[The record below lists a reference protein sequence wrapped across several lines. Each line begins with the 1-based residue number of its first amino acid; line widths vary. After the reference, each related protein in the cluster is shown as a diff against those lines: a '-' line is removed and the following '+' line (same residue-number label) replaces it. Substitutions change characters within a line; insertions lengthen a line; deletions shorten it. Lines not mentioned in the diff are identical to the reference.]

1 MGHRTYFMDHSL
13 LYLLSASLEFSLA
26 IEQVGLIA
34 EGARVNVLCVPESS
48 RIFNILRERSF
59 GAPGFETVTGAL
71 VTGED
76 CGVLREDDVAIANV
90 RATLR
95 TDDGALIET
104 KYVGVLPL
112 GVGAFRNIVAGA
124 ELFGTPDQ
132 PAVFTII
139 VSPTYETG
147 DPRYRWLT
155 DQQCVGFG
163 RVEAS
168 MGIFRRVSYD
178 IYSLA

>member
-1 MGHRTYFMDHSL
+1 MGHRTHFIDHSL
-13 LYLLSASLEFSLA
+13 LYLFSASLEFSLA
-26 IEQVGLIA
+26 IEQVGLGA

-48 RIFNILRERSF
+48 RVYNILRERSL
-59 GAPGFETVTGAL
+59 GAPGFETLTGAL

-76 CGVLREDDVAIANV
+76 SGVLREDDVAIANV

-104 KYVGVLPL
+104 KYMGVLPL

-124 ELFGTPDQ
+124 ELFGTPQ
-132 PAVFTII
+132 APAQFTI
-139 VSPTYETG
+139 VVTPTYETE

-155 DQQCVGFG
+155 EQQCVGFG

-168 MGIFRRVSYD
+168 LGVFRRVSYD
-178 IYSLA
+178 IYALA